1 MFDIITVQTNVRNRC
16 SILYLKVSAMRD
28 IYEKKAENKVLRRAR
43 LRRRNERKKLMMR
56 FAASLVIVMAVMTF
70 TLSLRS
76 YALAKDRSEP
86 NYKYYT
92 AYTVQPGDSLSAIA
106 SEYISDEYSSAHKY
120 ISEVVSINHLISASD
135 IKAGQVIYIPYYSSE
150 LK

>member
-1 MFDIITVQTNVRNRC
+1 
-16 SILYLKVSAMRD
+16 MRD
-28 IYEKKAENKVLRRAR
+28 IRNENKVLRRAR
-43 LRRRNERKKLMMR
+43 LRRRTERRNMMIR
-56 FAASLVIVMAVMTF
+56 FISALVIVMAVMTF

-86 NYKYYT
+86 TYKYYT

-106 SEYISDEYSSAHKY
+106 SAYITDEYSSVHRY
-120 ISEVVSINHLISASD
+120 ISEVVSINHLIAASD
-135 IKAGQVIYIPYYSSE
+135 IKAGQVIYLPYYSTE